1 MTRTTLMHAVI
12 AGAAAL
18 LSASAVAAAGLTI
31 QLPPE
36 TADFKPGPGVEFA
49 ERNCKTCHSADYIKT
64 QPSGKPFAFWKVEV
78 EKMKKLYGANIADAD
93 IDPIAKYLTKEY
105 GDGK

>member
-1 MTRTTLMHAVI
+1 MTKIHIRTLV

-18 LSASAVAAAGLTI
+18 LTASAACAAGLTI
-31 QLPPE
+31 KLPPE
-36 TADFKPGPGVEFA
+36 TADFKPGPGVEYP
-49 ERNCKTCHSADYIKT
+49 EKNCKTCHSADYIKT

-93 IDPIAKYLTKEY
+93 IEPIAKYLTKEY

>member
-1 MTRTTLMHAVI
+1 MTKNRIRTLV
-12 AGAAAL
+12 AGVAAL
-18 LSASAVAAAGLTI
+18 LAASAVGAAGLTV

-36 TADFKPGPGVEFA
+36 TADFKRGPGVEYA

>member
-1 MTRTTLMHAVI
+1 MTKIRIRTLV
-12 AGAAAL
+12 AGAAVL
-18 LSASAVAAAGLTI
+18 LAASAAGAAGLTI

-36 TADFKPGPGVEFA
+36 TADFKPGPGVQLA
-49 ERNCKTCHSADYIKT
+49 EQNCKTCHSADYVKT
-64 QPSGKPFAFWKVEV
+64 QPSGKPLAFWKVEV

-93 IDPIAKYLTKEY
+93 IDPIAKYLNAHY

>member
-1 MTRTTLMHAVI
+1 MLRKIRIQAAF
-12 AGAAAL
+12 AGSFAL
-18 LSASAVAAAGLTI
+18 LSAGAITAAGLTI

-36 TADFKPGPGVEFA
+36 TADFTPGPGVQLA
-49 ERNCKTCHSADYIKT
+49 EQNCKTCHSADYIKT
-64 QPSGKPFAFWKVEV
+64 QPSGKPFTFWKVEV

-93 IDPIAKYLTKEY
+93 IEPIAKYLTAHY